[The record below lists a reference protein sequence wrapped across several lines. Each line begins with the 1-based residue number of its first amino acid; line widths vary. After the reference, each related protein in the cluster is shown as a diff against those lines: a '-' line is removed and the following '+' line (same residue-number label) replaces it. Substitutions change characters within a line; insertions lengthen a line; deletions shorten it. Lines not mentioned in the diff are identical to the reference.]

1 MNQRI
6 LFPPP
11 IPAYQAARHPPLP
24 VRVQVKD
31 RQDRGT
37 RCPGRKPIQA
47 SESQSLN
54 PTRGLF
60 PAGKRAEVLV

>member
-31 RQDRGT
+31 RQDRGDSMPQQET
-37 RCPGRKPIQA
+37 HPGFRVAELETLPGVYFPPGKGRK
-47 SESQSLN
+47 S
-54 PTRGLF
+54 
-60 PAGKRAEVLV
+60 